1 RPSTP
6 SVKLMTLITATMPMI
21 VRTCARSA
29 RPSTGRW
36 NRKAVCGLIP
46 PANGTLNVPTFTPLK
61 TGIATATTWPASL
74 RPAFSSKTSSELGLG
89 GIPKNAEPPRLDEGP
104 VDGAQAAAEQR
115 VHRRPQR
122 DRLAVHRPA
131 GAHHEVGVG
140 DQALHVDCVVGDDET
155 SLLAARCSLLERGPL
170 ARAARDHHRLQARFG
185 GKALDHRPI
194 ERVTRVVGRGLG
206 RRADHD

>member
-1 RPSTP
+1 MKLRAGGKPWRRKPSAAPQAIAARTPAPVRLRESAITAIVAPEIAQTPAARPSTP

-74 RPAFSSKTSSELGLG
+74 RPAFSSKTSSSTPSSA
-89 GIPKNAEPPRLDEGP
+89 IAKA
-104 VDGAQAAAEQR
+104 
-115 VHRRPQR
+115 
-122 DRLAVHRPA
+122 PA
-131 GAHHEVGVG
+131 
-140 DQALHVDCVVGDDET
+140 
-155 SLLAARCSLLERGPL
+155 RI
-170 ARAARDHHRLQARFG
+170 ARATEASGRNRSPAASTPTSIASPPSRGIGFRWMLRSFG
-185 GKALDHRPI
+185 
-194 ERVTRVVGRGLG
+194 
-206 RRADHD
+206 